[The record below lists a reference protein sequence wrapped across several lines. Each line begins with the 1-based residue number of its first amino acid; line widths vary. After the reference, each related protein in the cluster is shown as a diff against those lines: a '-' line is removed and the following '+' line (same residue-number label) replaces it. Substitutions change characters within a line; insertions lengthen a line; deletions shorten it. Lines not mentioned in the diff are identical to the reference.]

1 MVKMARELSEIE
13 RDAMEL
19 TRQERAILVER
30 LLATL
35 HPDDPD
41 DDLDAEELWLQEAEK
56 RYAEYRAGKIA
67 SKPAEQVF
75 RETRQKL
82 Q

>member
-1 MVKMARELSEIE
+1 VARKLSEVQ

-19 TRQERAILVER
+19 PPQERAALAEH

-35 HPDDPD
+35 EDGDDGD
-41 DDLDAEELWLQEAEK
+41 VEGLWLQEAEK
-56 RYAEYRAGKIA
+56 RYADYRAGKIA
-67 SKPAEQVF
+67 SKPAGQVLKDAK
-75 RETRQKL
+75 RRL

>member
-1 MVKMARELSEIE
+1 MVEMARELSEIE

-30 LLATL
+30 LLSTL
-35 HPDDPD
+35 DPGDDV
-41 DDLDAEELWLQEAEK
+41 DAQELWFQEAEK

-75 RETRQKL
+75 RDARQKL

>member
-1 MVKMARELSEIE
+1 MPRKLSDIE

-19 TRQERAILVER
+19 TPRERAILVER

-35 HPDDPD
+35 DPGDDTD
-41 DDLDAEELWLQEAEK
+41 TEELWLQEAEK

-67 SKPAEQVF
+67 SRSADQVIK
-75 RETRQKL
+75 EARQRL